1 MAQQSIGFIG
11 AGNMATSLA
20 GGMVAK
26 GIRPAR
32 IWMSD
37 PSRDRLEEVSQL
49 HRVHVS
55 TENRDVAGRVD
66 VLVLAVKPQMMQAV
80 CEDLRDLI
88 ADRQPLVI
96 SIAAGVTVANLRS
109 WLGETPIVRCMPN
122 TPSLV
127 QAGATGLYAAEGV
140 SDEQKAMAK
149 DILGSVGLTFWF
161 AEEKELDAVT
171 AVSGSGPAYFFL
183 LMESLIEAA
192 KAQGLDPATA
202 RQMVLQTA
210 WGAAQLAIA
219 SEAGPDVL
227 RQQVTSPGGTTAA
240 ALNVFEEAGFRE
252 QVQAAVAAAR
262 ANTFGRGQ
270 NIAAK
275 HDCVA
280 SLLAASS

>member
-1 MAQQSIGFIG
+1 MAQQLIGFIG
-11 AGNMATSLA
+11 AGNMANSLA
-20 GGMVAK
+20 GGMIAK

-37 PSRDRLEEVSQL
+37 PSQDRLNEVAQL

-55 TENRDVAGRVD
+55 RDNLDVARRVD
-66 VLVLAVKPQMMQAV
+66 VLVLAVKPQVMGDA
-80 CEDLRDLI
+80 CAALREI
-88 ADRQPLVI
+88 IEERQPLII
-96 SIAAGVTVANLRS
+96 SIAAGVTVDNLRN
-109 WLGETPIVRCMPN
+109 WLGEAPIVRCMPN

-127 QAGATGLYAAEGV
+127 QAGATGLYAAPDV
-140 SDEQKAMAK
+140 SAEQKEMAGQ
-149 DILGSVGLTFWF
+149 ILSAVGLTFWF
-161 AEEKELDAVT
+161 ETEGELDAVT

-210 WGAAQLAIA
+210 WGAAQLAVA

-262 ANTFGRGQ
+262 ER
-270 NIAAK
+270 
-275 HDCVA
+275 
-280 SLLAASS
+280 SEELAG

>member
-1 MAQQSIGFIG
+1 MAQQLIGFIG

-37 PSRDRLEEVSQL
+37 PSKERLDEVAQL

-55 TENRDVAGRVD
+55 TENRDVASRVD
-66 VLVLAVKPQMMQAV
+66 VLVLAVTPQMMEQV
-80 CEDLRDLI
+80 CTDLRDLI
-88 ADRQPLVI
+88 AERQPLVI
-96 SIAAGVTVANLRS
+96 SIAAGVTVGNLRN
-109 WLGETPIVRCMPN
+109 WLGSTPIVRCMPN

-127 QAGATGLYAAEGV
+127 QAGATGLYAADDV
-140 SDEQKAMAK
+140 SDAQKAMARE
-149 DILGSVGLTFWF
+149 ILGSVGIAFWF
-161 AEEKELDAVT
+161 DEEKELDAVT

-192 KAQGLDPATA
+192 KAQGLDAGTA

-210 WGAAQLAIA
+210 WGATQLAIT
-219 SEAGPDVL
+219 SEVGPDVL

-262 ANTFGRGQ
+262 ER
-270 NIAAK
+270 
-275 HDCVA
+275 
-280 SLLAASS
+280 SEELAG

>member
-171 AVSGSGPAYFFL
+171 AVS
-183 LMESLIEAA
+183 
-192 KAQGLDPATA
+192 
-202 RQMVLQTA
+202 
-210 WGAAQLAIA
+210 QLAIA

-262 ANTFGRGQ
+262 ER
-270 NIAAK
+270 
-275 HDCVA
+275 
-280 SLLAASS
+280 SEELAG

>member
-1 MAQQSIGFIG
+1 MAQQLIGFIG

-37 PSRDRLEEVSQL
+37 PSKDRLDEVAQL
-49 HRVHVS
+49 QRVHVS

-66 VLVLAVKPQMMQAV
+66 VLVLAVKPQMMEQV
-80 CEDLRDLI
+80 CTDLRDLI
-88 ADRQPLVI
+88 AERQPLVI
-96 SIAAGVTVANLRS
+96 SIAAGVTVGNLRR
-109 WLGETPIVRCMPN
+109 WLGSTPIVRCMPN

-127 QAGATGLYAAEGV
+127 QAGATGLYAADDV

-149 DILGSVGLTFWF
+149 EILGSVGIAFWF
-161 AEEKELDAVT
+161 DEEKELDAVT

-192 KAQGLDPATA
+192 KAQGLDAGTA

-210 WGAAQLAIA
+210 WGAAQLAVT
-219 SEAGPDVL
+219 SEVGPDVL

-240 ALNVFEEAGFRE
+240 ALGVFEEAGFRE

-262 ANTFGRGQ
+262 ER
-270 NIAAK
+270 
-275 HDCVA
+275 
-280 SLLAASS
+280 SEELAG